1 MKFNSQNRVNW
12 CKIMR
17 ITFSQLLI
25 AFTFTSMTYAGT
37 VDGQTILDRQ
47 VDLSV
52 NSISLEKVL
61 KKLEKSADIKF
72 IYSNS
77 IIDASQKVSVNAQ
90 GEMLKAVLDRLLLP
104 KNIRYRVVND
114 CIALSYDE
122 LNTPLRMPVPEL
134 KDHISVVAPRLVIT
148 GIVSDPGGNAL
159 PGVTVQAKAGRKGTV
174 TDASG
179 RYSLEVSSANDT
191 LIFTYI
197 GYNRLEVPLAG
208 KTTLNV
214 TIDPTSQ
221 SLNDVVVVGY
231 GTQKRKDLTGSISTI
246 SAKTIERG
254 NPVSPLQAL
263 QGQAAGVNIAKTS
276 GLPGADFQIDIRGL
290 GSINYD
296 NAPLVVID
304 GNMGGDLNTLNPS
317 DIASIDVLKD
327 ASATAI
333 YGSRGANGVIIV
345 TTKQGVA
352 GTIRITYD
360 AYIGMRKAAHLP
372 KMQNAQQ
379 WAAANPTATFTSTEQ
394 ALIDA
399 GKSTDWIDL
408 ITRSAAMQ
416 TNHVLAASGGTEKM
430 NYYFSAGYLNQ
441 DGLAQGIDYKRYT
454 LNGNINTQL
463 NKVLKAGFN
472 TNFSYSIQNAGSM
485 ETIRS
490 AYRAR
495 PTGTPYYDDV
505 LNPSESTDIEF
516 QGYALWMGINDHQV
530 INPLVESYDG
540 NQLLETKLS
549 RFNARGFVEL
559 APVKGLTIRSSLST
573 FVYGSGIGDYRG
585 TFTKTNLGTAKPTAS
600 HETKTQTSYTLDNLL
615 TYRLNLP
622 SHSFHLTVLQ
632 SAYKRNDEQYN
643 ISVKDL
649 PYESGWHNLGS
660 AGTIVSIGSD
670 LMERSL
676 LSYMGR
682 LNYGFKEKYLLT
694 LTGRWDGASQ
704 LAEGHKWGF
713 FPSAAFAWRL
723 VDEPFIRNLGLFSD
737 MKLRLTYGL
746 VGNNVVPPYGTKAT
760 LANTS
765 YDFGGATA
773 FGFSPAS
780 IANRE
785 LGWEKSRE
793 IDLGLNVGFLNGRI
807 TADID
812 IYKRNTLDLIVKQ
825 QLPTS
830 TGFENVITNVGK
842 VENRGLEVTLNTT
855 NIQSKNFKWRTTIN
869 FSTNKNEILE
879 LYGGNSTADIGNS
892 LFVGHPLMSNYDYK
906 MTGIWQ
912 LADSMEAVKFKQK
925 TGSIRVV
932 DQNGDGKITAEDDRV
947 ILGSQQPK
955 WMAGILNTFNYK
967 SWDLSFMVY
976 TRQGAQFRNAMLA
989 GTMGEIGKGRYN
1001 ALALNYWTR
1010 DNPTND
1016 YYGLNNAGPYR
1027 SAIYYQDATYW
1038 RVTDITLGYVVPPA
1052 TLKRFKIGSLRL
1064 YGQVMNPFVF
1074 TNFISFDPE
1083 YNSSTYKDDLPSV
1096 NFQFGVNASF

>member
-1 MKFNSQNRVNW
+1 
-12 CKIMR
+12 MR

-25 AFTFTSMTYAGT
+25 AFTFTSMSYAGT
-37 VDGQTILDRQ
+37 ADGQTILDRQ

-52 NSISLEKVL
+52 RSISLEKVL
-61 KKLEKSADIKF
+61 KKLEKSADVKF

-77 IIDASQKVSVNAQ
+77 IIDANQKVSVNAQ

-122 LNTPLRMPVPEL
+122 LNGPVRAPVPALE
-134 KDHISVVAPRLVIT
+134 DHISVVAPRLVVT
-148 GIVSDPGGNAL
+148 GIVSDPGGNKL
-159 PGVTVQAKAGRKGTV
+159 VGVTVQSKAGRKGTV
-174 TDASG
+174 TDAGG
-179 RYSLEVSSANDT
+179 RYSLEVSNANDT

-208 KTTLNV
+208 KTTLDVVIEPN
-214 TIDPTSQ
+214 TQ

-246 SAKTIERG
+246 SSKTIERG

-263 QGQAAGVNIAKTS
+263 QGQAAGINIAKTS
-276 GLPGADFQIDIRGL
+276 SLPGADFQIDIRGL

-360 AYIGMRKAAHLP
+360 AYVGMRKAAHLP
-372 KMQNAQQ
+372 NMQNAQQ
-379 WAAANPTATFTSTEQ
+379 WAAANPNATLTSTEE
-394 ALIDA
+394 AMIAD

-416 TNHVLAASGGTEKM
+416 TNHVLAASGGTEKV

-441 DGLAQGIDYKRYT
+441 DGLTRGINYKRYT
-454 LNGNINTQL
+454 LNGNISTQL
-463 NKVLKAGFN
+463 NKVLRAGFN
-472 TNFSYSIQNAGSM
+472 TNFAYSVQNTGSM

-490 AYRAR
+490 AFRAR
-495 PTGTPYYDDV
+495 PTGVPYYDEV
-505 LNPSESTDIEF
+505 LNVSESNDVEF
-516 QGYALWMGINDHQV
+516 KGYALWMGINDHQV
-530 INPLVESYDG
+530 INPLVEAYDG
-540 NQLLETKLS
+540 NQILETKLS

-559 APVKGLTIRSSLST
+559 TPMKGLSIRSSLST
-573 FVYGSGIGDYRG
+573 FVYGTGIGDYRG

-600 HETKTQTSYTLDNLL
+600 HETQTQTSYTLDNLL
-615 TYRLNLP
+615 TYKLNLA
-622 SHSFHLTVLQ
+622 SHSIHFTALQ
-632 SAYKRNDEQYN
+632 SAYKRRDEQYK

-649 PYESGWHNLGS
+649 PYESKWHNLGS

-670 LMERSL
+670 LMERAL

-682 LNYGFKEKYLLT
+682 LNYGFKDKYLLT

-704 LAEGHKWGF
+704 LADGHKWGF

-723 VDEPFIRNLGLFSD
+723 VDEPFIRNLGVFSD
-737 MKLRLTYGL
+737 MKLRISYGL

-760 LANTS
+760 LANTG
-765 YDFGGATA
+765 YDFDGSAA
-773 FGFSPAS
+773 FGFAPAS

-793 IDLGLNVGFLNGRI
+793 VDLGLNVAFLNGRI
-807 TADID
+807 AADID
-812 IYKRNTLDLIVKQ
+812 VYKRNTLDLIVEQ

-830 TGFENVITNVGK
+830 TGFGNVITNIGK
-842 VENRGLEVTLNTT
+842 VQNKGVEVTLNTV
-855 NIQSKNFKWRTTIN
+855 NLQSKDFKWRTTIN
-869 FSTNKNEILE
+869 FSTNRNEILE
-879 LYGGNSTADIGNS
+879 LYGGNSTADVGNN
-892 LFVGHPLMSNYDYK
+892 LFVGQPLMANYDYK
-906 MTGIWQ
+906 FAGIWQ
-912 LADSMEAVKFKQK
+912 TADSTEALKYKQK
-925 TGSIRVV
+925 AGTVRVI
-932 DQNGDGKITAEDDRV
+932 DQNNDGKITADEDRV

-955 WMAGILNTFNYK
+955 WMAGILNTFNYRN
-967 SWDLSFMVY
+967 WDLSFMVY
-976 TRQGAQFRNAMLA
+976 TRQGAQFRNAMIS

-1001 ALALNYWTR
+1001 ALALNYWTA

-1016 YYGLNNAGPYR
+1016 YYALNNPGPYR
-1027 SAIYYQDATYW
+1027 AAIFYQDASYW

-1052 TLKRFKIGSLRL
+1052 TLKRLKIGSLRV
-1064 YGQVMNPFVF
+1064 YGQIMNPFVF

-1096 NFQFGVNASF
+1096 NFTFGVNASF